1 MSDGSDR
8 LHALDA
14 VRAFALVLGIF
25 FHATASFMPTT
36 DKTMMWMIM
45 DAERSPALGLTFYVL
60 HIFRMTTFFII
71 AGFFARMLFHRRG
84 LAGFAKDRGKRIA
97 LPLVAGWPIIIVSII
112 GAIVGGTLI
121 QYGGPPPFGPPPEPP
136 APPLAFPLTHLWFL
150 YVLLVFYVLG
160 VAGRAA
166 FVALDRGGGLRSAI
180 DGVVAALV
188 RFGLAPLLLA
198 VPAAIALNAYASW
211 MPWVGIPT
219 PDNSLIP
226 NPPAL
231 AEFGVAFTFGWLL
244 RRQTDLLAAIQR
256 LWPAYLAAALAL
268 TAFGLWQVGLAP
280 TNKTELPGL
289 NRPLYAATYAF
300 AAWTWSFA
308 FIGMAMR
315 FLSGHSA
322 WRRYLADASYWL
334 YIVHLPVVILLQ
346 GVVAK
351 YAWPAE
357 LKYLLIL
364 AVAMPLMLLSYQ
376 VMVRYT
382 WLGAI
387 LNGKRHPR
395 PARIPANSGL
405 SGAAEQDSAS

>member
-1 MSDGSDR
+1 MSDGPDR

-14 VRAFALVLGIF
+14 VRAFALVLGIV
-25 FHATASFMPTT
+25 FHATASFMPTA
-36 DKTMMWMIM
+36 DNTMMWLIM
-45 DAERSPALGLTFYVL
+45 DAERSPALGLAFYVL

-71 AGFFARMLFHRRG
+71 AGFFARMLYHRRG
-84 LAGFAKDRGKRIA
+84 LVGFAKDRGRRIA
-97 LPLVAGWPIIIVSII
+97 LPLVAGWPIVMPLII
-112 GAIVGGTLI
+112 GAMIGGTLI
-121 QYGGPPPFGPPPEPP
+121 QYGGPPPFDPQPEPP
-136 APPLAFPLTHLWFL
+136 RPTLAFPLTHLWFL

-166 FVALDRGGGLRSAI
+166 FVALDRGGGLRSAV
-180 DGVVAALV
+180 DRAMSALV
-188 RFGLAPLLLA
+188 RFGAAPLLLA
-198 VPAAIALNAYASW
+198 VPAAVALNAHAGW

-244 RRQTDLLAAIQR
+244 QRQTGLLTAIQK
-256 LWPAYLAAALAL
+256 LWPIYLAAALAL
-268 TAFGLWQVGLAP
+268 TVFGLSQVGVAP

-289 NRPLYAATYAF
+289 NRPLYAATYAL

-334 YIVHLPVVILLQ
+334 YIIHLPLVILLQ

-364 AVAMPLMLLSYQ
+364 AIAMPLMLLSYQ

-387 LNGKRHPR
+387 LNGRRHPR
-395 PARIPANSGL
+395 PARIPANSETGQEP
-405 SGAAEQDSAS
+405 AR